1 MAKAKGLAKGLDT
14 LIPTGVAIPAAM
26 KEQKAP
32 AAAAAPAT
40 EDGVKMVSITK
51 VEPNRDQPR
60 KAFDKEALQELSD
73 SIKQYGLIEPIIV
86 QAKKNQFEIIAGE
99 RRWRAA
105 MAAGLKEVPVIVKK
119 YTKQEILEISLIENL
134 QREDL
139 NPIEEA
145 VAYKKLMTE
154 FNLTQEQVAEKVS
167 KSRAAVT
174 NSMRLLKLSEKIRQQ
189 IISGELSSGHA
200 RALLSI
206 NDDKA
211 QEEIADKIIKNN
223 LSVRDVEK
231 LVKEFGQE
239 KKPPKPEI
247 DESLLNVYRDVE
259 EKLKERLNT
268 KVKIQ
273 PNAAAP
279 GSGRLEIDFY
289 SSDDLEQI
297 MEIFK
302 HAK

>member
-1 MAKAKGLAKGLDT
+1 MAKSKGLAKGLDT
-14 LIPTGVAIPAAM
+14 LIPTGVAIPSAM
-26 KEQKAP
+26 KETKTPAAP
-32 AAAAAPAT
+32 AAA
-40 EDGVKMVSITK
+40 DGVKMVSITK

-105 MAAGLKEVPVIVKK
+105 MAAGLKEVPVIVKN
-119 YTKQEILEISLIENL
+119 YTNQEILEISLIENL

-154 FNLTQEQVAEKVS
+154 FSLTQEQVAEKVS

-174 NSMRLLKLSEKIRQQ
+174 NSMRLLKLSEKIQQQ

-200 RALLSI
+200 RALLSL
-206 NDDKA
+206 NDEKA
-211 QEEIADKIIKNN
+211 QDEIADKIIKNN

-231 LVKEFGQE
+231 LVKEYGQE
-239 KKPPKPEI
+239 KKPEKPVI

>member
-1 MAKAKGLAKGLDT
+1 MAKSKGLAKGLDT
-14 LIPTGVAIPAAM
+14 LIPTGVTIPSAM
-26 KEQKAP
+26 KETKTPETAAP
-32 AAAAAPAT
+32 AAA
-40 EDGVKMVSITK
+40 DGVKMVSITK

-105 MAAGLKEVPVIVKK
+105 MAAGLKEVPVIVKN
-119 YTKQEILEISLIENL
+119 YTNQEILEISLIENL

-154 FNLTQEQVAEKVS
+154 FSLTQEQVAEKVS

-174 NSMRLLKLSEKIRQQ
+174 NSMRLLKLSEKIQQQ

-200 RALLSI
+200 RALLSL
-206 NDDKA
+206 NDEKA
-211 QEEIADKIIKNN
+211 QDEIADKTIKNN

-231 LVKEFGQE
+231 LVKEYGQE
-239 KKPPKPEI
+239 KKPEKPVI

>member
-14 LIPTGVAIPAAM
+14 LIPTGVAIPSAM
-26 KEQKAP
+26 KETKTP
-32 AAAAAPAT
+32 GAAAPAA
-40 EDGVKMVSITK
+40 EDGVRIVSITK

-86 QAKKNQFEIIAGE
+86 QAKKDQFEIIAGE

-174 NSMRLLKLSEKIRQQ
+174 NSMRLLKLSEKIQQQ

-200 RALLSI
+200 RALLSLT
-206 NDDKA
+206 DEKA

-231 LVKEFGQE
+231 LVKEYGQE
-239 KKPPKPEI
+239 KKPDKPAI

>member
-1 MAKAKGLAKGLDT
+1 M
-14 LIPTGVAIPAAM
+14 
-26 KEQKAP
+26 
-32 AAAAAPAT
+32 
-40 EDGVKMVSITK
+40 
-51 VEPNRDQPR
+51 
-60 KAFDKEALQELSD
+60 
-73 SIKQYGLIEPIIV
+73 
-86 QAKKNQFEIIAGE
+86 
-99 RRWRAA
+99 
-105 MAAGLKEVPVIVKK
+105 
-119 YTKQEILEISLIENL
+119 
-134 QREDL
+134 
-139 NPIEEA
+139 
-145 VAYKKLMTE
+145 
-154 FNLTQEQVAEKVS
+154 
-167 KSRAAVT
+167 
-174 NSMRLLKLSEKIRQQ
+174 
-189 IISGELSSGHA
+189 
-200 RALLSI
+200 SI